1 MQSEHKMYLHS
12 VHRINSI
19 IENKEKHYTVTM
31 CYTKPT
37 LLHRVLHK
45 CAIKVASI
53 ELKFCEYVL
62 LRLST

>member
-12 VHRINSI
+12 VQTINSI
-19 IENKEKHYTVTM
+19 TKNKGKHYTVTM
-31 CYTKPT
+31 CSTKPM

-45 CAIKVASI
+45 CAIKAASL
-53 ELKFCEYVL
+53 EFKFCEYAV